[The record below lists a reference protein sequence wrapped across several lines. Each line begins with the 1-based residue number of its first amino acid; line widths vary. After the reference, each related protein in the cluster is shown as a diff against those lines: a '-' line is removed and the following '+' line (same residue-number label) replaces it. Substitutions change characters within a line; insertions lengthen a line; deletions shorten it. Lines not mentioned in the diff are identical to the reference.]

1 MSDIDQVFNPSGM
14 LQAQCNKEAATS
26 IAGYARPYQPNLT
39 EKLVQQRAELQ
50 ERLER
55 IDAAIAALKSL
66 PEFEAVL
73 NAVSK
78 AY

>member
-1 MSDIDQVFNPSGM
+1 MDVLNEAFSPNM
-14 LQAQCNKEAATS
+14 LTKAAQCGADVV
-26 IAGYARPYQPNLT
+26 GYARPHQPNLT
-39 EKLVQQRAELQ
+39 EKLQGQRAELQ
-50 ERLER
+50 DRLDR
-55 IDAAIAALKSL
+55 IDAALAALKTL

>member
-1 MSDIDQVFNPSGM
+1 MDALNEAFNPNM
-14 LQAQCNKEAATS
+14 LGASIPQCEQKAIAAY
-26 IAGYARPYQPNLT
+26 GRPHQPNLT
-39 EKLVQQRAELQ
+39 EKLEGQRAELS